1 VTITELL
8 DAFGATIRAEA
19 GAIALYAGGSLAARS
34 FRRPDPLIEE
44 IRRRRDGQ
52 DVPISPGYRLR
63 RASQVHQLV
72 TGGIASVLTPR
83 THLPSPTIAPP
94 PPSPLLHRFPHDRTA
109 TTLTTSAPLPPSA
122 PPHHFCTASPLL
134 HGPSLLHRS
143 RVVTAVIMSN
153 AVKRAAHSSENDRD
167 KQNYRAIRR
176 PFPGAGA
183 P

>member
-8 DAFGATIRAEA
+8 DAFGAAIRAEA
-19 GAIALYAGGSLAARS
+19 DAIALYAGGSLAARS

-94 PPSPLLHRFPHDRTA
+94 PPSPLLHRFPLLYR
-109 TTLTTSAPLPPSA
+109 LTTSAPPFPSA
-122 PPHHFCTASPLL
+122 PQP
-134 HGPSLLHRS
+134 GRY
-143 RVVTAVIMSN
+143 RG
-153 AVKRAAHSSENDRD
+153 
-167 KQNYRAIRR
+167 NYVQRGKTGCSQQRK
-176 PFPGAGA
+176 
-183 P
+183 